1 VARRP
6 VGTLRKRPRQ
16 RRAHETVERIIN
28 AASRILEERGYDGA
42 TTNAIAERAAVS
54 PGSLYQY
61 FLDKDAIVAAVLERF
76 VEELLEVVTD
86 PRSAVYR
93 PSHPDFGLAVTRV
106 LVVLESHPSLLWV
119 LLNEVPRLGPD
130 DAREVLNRRV
140 FDGFRMAML
149 AADRD
154 TPDLEARCWAAG
166 SIARTLPVRYVLET
180 PDFSREQL
188 VTALNSAL
196 SALVEG

>member
-1 VARRP
+1 

-16 RRAHETVERIIN
+16 RRARATVERIID
-28 AASRILEERGYDGA
+28 AAARILEERGYDGA

-106 LVVLESHPSLLWV
+106 LVVLESHPSLLRV

-180 PDFSREQL
+180 PEFSREQL
-188 VTALNSAL
+188 ITALNSAL
-196 SALVEG
+196 SALVES

>member
-1 VARRP
+1 M
-6 VGTLRKRPRQ
+6 
-16 RRAHETVERIIN
+16 ERIIA

-42 TTNAIAERAAVS
+42 STNAIAQRANVS

-93 PSHPDFGLAVTRV
+93 PSHPDFGRTVMRV
-106 LVVLESHPSLLWV
+106 LDVLEPRRSLLRV

-140 FDGFRMAML
+140 YDSFRLAML
-149 AADRD
+149 AAGRNGADV
-154 TPDLEARCWAAG
+154 EARCWAAG
-166 SIARTLPVRYVLET
+166 TIARTLPVRYVLDQ

-188 VTALNSAL
+188 ISTMSSAL
-196 SALVEG
+196 SALVDA